1 MKTTATSYET
11 LIVLFAEPIRTL
23 EESICDDPEAWGV
36 ASLKE
41 WIDSYESSR
50 FTQTDERMAVITSE
64 YNMTHVKE
72 WLERN
77 TSIDCL
83 VSA

>member
-1 MKTTATSYET
+1 M
-11 LIVLFAEPIRTL
+11 IVIFVEPIRTL
-23 EESICDDPEAWGV
+23 DDFFDDPEAWGV
-36 ASLKE
+36 ETLKE

-50 FTQTDERMAVITSE
+50 FTQTDERTVVITSE

-72 WLERN
+72 WLEQH
-77 TSIDCL
+77 TPIDRL

>member
-1 MKTTATSYET
+1 MNYET
-11 LIVLFAEPIRTL
+11 LIITFAEPIRTL
-23 EESICDDPEAWGV
+23 DNIFDDPEAWGV
-36 ASLKE
+36 ETLKE

-50 FTQTDERMAVITSE
+50 FTQTDERTAVITSE
-64 YNMTHVKE
+64 YNMTHIKE

-77 TSIDCL
+77 TPIDRF

>member
-1 MKTTATSYET
+1 M
-11 LIVLFAEPIRTL
+11 L
-23 EESICDDPEAWGV
+23 EESIFDDPEAWGV

-50 FTQTDERMAVITSE
+50 FTQTDERTAVITSE

-77 TSIDCL
+77 TDIDRL
-83 VSA
+83 VSV

>member
-1 MKTTATSYET
+1 MKTTAANYET
-11 LIVLFAEPIRTL
+11 LIVIFAEPICTL
-23 EESICDDPEAWGV
+23 DNIFDDPEAWGV
-36 ASLKE
+36 ETLKE

-50 FTQTDERMAVITSE
+50 FTQTDERTAVITSE
-64 YNMTHVKE
+64 YNMTHIKE

-77 TSIDCL
+77 TPIDRL